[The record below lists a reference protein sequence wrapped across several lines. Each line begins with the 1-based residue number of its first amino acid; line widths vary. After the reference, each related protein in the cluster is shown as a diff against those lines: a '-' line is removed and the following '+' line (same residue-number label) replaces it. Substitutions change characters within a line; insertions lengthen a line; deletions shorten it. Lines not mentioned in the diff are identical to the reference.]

1 MANKT
6 IGMIRLKQ
14 LFKLKAEGKSIRAIA
29 PLLKVN
35 RETVARYINQAKQLG
50 LDFTVIEK
58 MNEEEL
64 QVLFSK
70 VNAYK
75 PVDTLKKETLLKW
88 FPYLQKELARTG
100 VDRWVIYQEYI
111 TEHPDGYCYNHFC
124 REYKT
129 WAKTQDVSAIIEH
142 KVGEKLY
149 VDFAGKKL
157 QITDRSTGEIK
168 KVEVFVAILGFSQ
181 FTYVQACPSQKRE
194 VFIGA
199 VENTLHYIGGVPE
212 VIVSDNLKSAVFKA
226 HRYEPQLNEAFERF
240 ALHYSTVIVPARPKK
255 PKDKPRVEGAVKIVY
270 SRIYALIRNQV
281 FFSIEELN
289 ETIFKLLVLY
299 NEQIPKHHSSSRR
312 SLLDQIEKNHLKSL
326 PAEKHELC
334 EYLWTKVYKTAHIML
349 PQDKHYY
356 SVPYEL
362 IGKRVKMVYNSETV
376 EIYYNFK
383 RVAMH
388 KRNHNGKGKTTVKE
402 HLPLNLQ
409 FTESINAD
417 MLINWAASIGCS
429 TKQVIEKIISERPH
443 FEQSSRSCLGIL
455 SMAKK
460 VGKER
465 LEKACLRALYFGNY
479 GYRTI
484 KNILQKNLD
493 MQPLPKEFEFEYLIG
508 EHENIRGSSYYN

>member
-14 LFKLKAEGKSIRAIA
+14 LFKLKAEGKSTRAIA

-35 RETVARYINQAKQLG
+35 RETVARYLNQAKQLG
-50 LDFTVIEK
+50 LGLTAIEK
-58 MNEEEL
+58 MQEEEL
-64 QVLFSK
+64 QILFSGVK
-70 VNAYK
+70 EPRTK
-75 PVDTLKKETLLKW
+75 DIIKMETLIGW

-100 VDRWVIYQEYI
+100 VDRQVIYQEYI
-111 TEHPDGYCYNHFC
+111 DKHPDGFSYTHFC
-124 REYKT
+124 REYRAWMKM
-129 WAKTQDVSAIIEH
+129 QDVSAIIEH
-142 KVGEKLY
+142 KAGEKFY

-157 QITDRSTGEIK
+157 EITDRTTGEIK

-194 VFIGA
+194 VFIRA
-199 VENTLHYIGGVPE
+199 VENALHYIGGVPE
-212 VIVSDNLKSAVFKA
+212 IIVSDNLKSAVFRA
-226 HRYEPQLNEAFERF
+226 DRYEPELNEAFERF

-255 PKDKPRVEGAVKIVY
+255 PKDKPRVEGAVKTVY

-289 ETIFKLLVLY
+289 ETIVKLLVPY
-299 NEQIPKHHSSSRR
+299 NERIPKHHATSRR
-312 SLLDQIEKNHLKSL
+312 SLLATIEKNHLKPL
-326 PAEKHELC
+326 PSERHELC
-334 EYLWTKVYKTAHIML
+334 EYIWSKVYKTAHIML
-349 PQDKHYY
+349 PEDKHYY
-356 SVPYEL
+356 SVPYEF
-362 IGKRVKMVYNSETV
+362 IGKKVKMVYNSETV
-376 EIYYNFK
+376 EIYYNLK
-383 RVAMH
+383 RVAVH
-388 KRNHNGKGKTTVKE
+388 KRDHSGKGKTTVKE
-402 HLPLNLQ
+402 HMPQNLQ
-409 FTESINAD
+409 FAESINAD
-417 MLINWAASIGCS
+417 MLINWATSIGES

-465 LEKACLRALYFGNY
+465 LEKACIRALYFGNY

-493 MQPLPKEFEFEYLIG
+493 LQPLPKEFEFEYLIG